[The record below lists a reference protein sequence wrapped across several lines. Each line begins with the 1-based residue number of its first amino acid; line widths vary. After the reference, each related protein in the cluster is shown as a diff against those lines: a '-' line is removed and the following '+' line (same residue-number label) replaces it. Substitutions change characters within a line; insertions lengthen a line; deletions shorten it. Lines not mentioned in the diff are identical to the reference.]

1 MPRTDPRV
9 DQYISSAAE
18 FAQPILSHWRK
29 LVHEACPEV
38 QETMKWSFP
47 HFEYKGIL
55 CSMAAFQ
62 RHCAFGFWKAS
73 LMKDPKGIL
82 REGEAMG
89 HLGKIT
95 CLGDLPPDRV
105 LLAYIREAVALNE
118 NGAKLSTKKS
128 STSKAVRVP
137 KDFQEALKA
146 NSKAQATFERFPP
159 SHKREYVEWIEEA
172 KRDETRQRRIQ
183 SAIEWLAE
191 GKSRNWKY
199 ERP

>member
-9 DQYISSAAE
+9 DQYIASAAE
-18 FAQPILSHWRK
+18 FAQPILTHLRE
-29 LVHEACPEV
+29 LVHRACPEV
-38 QETMKWSFP
+38 EETMKWSFP
-47 HFEYKGIL
+47 HFEFKGVL
-55 CSMAAFQ
+55 CSMAAFKH
-62 RHCAFGFWKAS
+62 HCAFGFWKAS

-95 CLGDLPPDRV
+95 SLDDLPPDRV
-105 LLAYIREAVALNE
+105 LLAYIREAVELNE
-118 NGAKLSTKKS
+118 KGVKLPAKKS
-128 STSKAVRVP
+128 SASKPVRVP

-146 NSKAQATFERFPP
+146 NPKAQATFKSFPP

-172 KRDETRQRRIQ
+172 KRDATRQRRIQ
-183 SAIEWLAE
+183 TAIEWLAE